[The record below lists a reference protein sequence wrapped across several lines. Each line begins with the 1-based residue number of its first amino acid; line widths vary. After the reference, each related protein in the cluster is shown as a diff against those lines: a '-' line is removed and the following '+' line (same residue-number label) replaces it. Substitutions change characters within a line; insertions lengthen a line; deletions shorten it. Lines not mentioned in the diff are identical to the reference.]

1 MTPAAE
7 VLLIEDEPSDRLLVQ
22 ELVALKGRG
31 RLRVTE
37 AADLPTALGLI
48 DRHHYDLILLD
59 SKLREA
65 TALSALRALGERAPN
80 TPILTHPAF
89 LTFEARQAA
98 RLRGPWDVVE
108 RGMLNPMWT
117 AMTNLLEARPSEE
130 RA

>member
-37 AADLPTALGLI
+37 AADLPTALDLI

-65 TALSALRALGERAPN
+65 TALSALRALGERAPH
-80 TPILTHPAF
+80 TPILTHPSF
-89 LTFEARQAA
+89 LTVEARQAA

-108 RGMLNPMWT
+108 RGMLNPMWA
-117 AMTNLLEARPSEE
+117 AMSNLLAAAPEE
-130 RA
+130 GRA

>member
-7 VLLIEDEPSDRLLVQ
+7 LLLIEDELSDRLLVQ

-37 AADLPTALGLI
+37 AADLPTALGLV
-48 DRHHYDLILLD
+48 DQHHYDLILLD
-59 SKLREA
+59 SQLREA
-65 TALSALRALGERAPN
+65 TALSALRALGERAPD

-89 LTFEARQAA
+89 LTVEARQAA

-108 RGMLNPMWT
+108 RGMLNPMW
-117 AMTNLLEARPSEE
+117 AAISNLLAAGPNEE

>member
-37 AADLPTALGLI
+37 AADLSTALGLI
-48 DRHHYDLILLD
+48 AHHRYDLILLD
-59 SKLREA
+59 SQLREA
-65 TALSALRALGERAPN
+65 SALSAIRALGERAPD
-80 TPILTHPAF
+80 TPILTHPTF

-98 RLRGPWDVVE
+98 RARGPWDVVE
-108 RGMLNPMWT
+108 RGMLNPMWA
-117 AMTNLLEARPSEE
+117 AMSNLLAAKPSLE